1 MGRLPCRGGRLM
13 LSVITAVTATG
24 VGGRWA
30 GNRCLQMLAHQPGP
44 MGGEVCELIKQ
55 RDPESPLLRWV
66 LRLSQ
71 SCFLGHHCVTGQQGA
86 H

>member
-1 MGRLPCRGGRLM
+1 M

-24 VGGRWA
+24 IGGRWA
-30 GNRCLQMLAHQPGP
+30 GNRCLQMLAYQPGP

-66 LRLSQ
+66 SAFNTPVPATTAWKASR
-71 SCFLGHHCVTGQQGA
+71 
-86 H
+86 